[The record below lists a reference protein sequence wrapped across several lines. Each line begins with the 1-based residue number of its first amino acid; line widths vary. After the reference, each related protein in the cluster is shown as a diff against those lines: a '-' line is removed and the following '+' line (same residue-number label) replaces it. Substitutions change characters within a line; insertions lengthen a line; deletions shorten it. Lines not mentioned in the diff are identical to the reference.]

1 MSRPPALTDAL
12 LTALRGRVCASTS
25 DTYTTT
31 EVFTG
36 GELAALP
43 ASSVADVH
51 TAYERAAH
59 AQRDWAALPLPERLG
74 VFHRFHE
81 LLLAERETLADLL
94 QAETGKARRDAFEEL
109 CEPALVTSH
118 YLRAAGRLLRPRR
131 RRGLLPGAITVV
143 ELRQP
148 KGVVG
153 VISPWNYP
161 FALAL
166 GDLVPALVAGNAVV
180 LKPDSRTALSPLF
193 GAELLYRAGLPADLL
208 QVVLGD
214 GPTIGG
220 AVVDTCDYIGFTGSS
235 RTGALIAAR
244 AGERLVGCSLE
255 LGGKNPMIV
264 LDDADLAATARTAVR
279 GCFANAGQLCLALER
294 VYVPDAVFDRF
305 AEAFVE
311 ETGRLRLGAGYRY
324 GPDLGSLTSGQALKT
339 VSEHVDDARAKG
351 ATVLAGGRPRPD
363 LGPYFYEPTVLTDV
377 TPDMLCHR
385 AETFGP
391 VVSLY
396 PYATVDEAVSLAN
409 DTEYGLNASVVGRD
423 PVRARRVA
431 ARLRTG
437 TVNVNDGYAA
447 AFGST
452 DAPMGGMGASG
463 LGRRHGAEGLLR
475 YTEVQ
480 TVATQRFDLVTPPR
494 WLPYGAFSRAMA
506 TTLRLMKKL
515 HLR

>member
-1 MSRPPALTDAL
+1 MNPVTDAL
-12 LTALRGRVCASTS
+12 LATLKARVCSSTS

-36 GELAALP
+36 GELATMP
-43 ASSVADVH
+43 ESSVGDVN
-51 TAYERAAH
+51 TAYELALR
-59 AQRDWAALPLPERLG
+59 AQREWAALPLRDRLA
-74 VFHRFHE
+74 VFHRFHS
-81 LLLAERETLADLL
+81 LLLKERETLADLL

-109 CEPALVTSH
+109 SEPAIVTSY
-118 YLRAAGRLLRPRR
+118 YLRTAPKLLRPRKR
-131 RRGLLPGAITVV
+131 AGLLPGAITVR

-153 VISPWNYP
+153 IISPWNYP
-161 FALAL
+161 FALSF
-166 GDLVPALVAGNAVV
+166 GDLVPALVAGNGVV
-180 LKPDSRTALSPLF
+180 LKPDSQTALSPLF
-193 GAELLYRAGLPADLL
+193 GAELLYRAGLPNGLL

-214 GPTIGG
+214 GPAIGG

-264 LDDADLAATARTAVR
+264 LDDADIATTATSAVR
-279 GCFANAGQLCLALER
+279 GCFANAGQLCLSLER
-294 VYVPDAVFDRF
+294 IYVPDAIFDRF
-305 AEAFVE
+305 ADAFVAE
-311 ETGRLRLGAGYRY
+311 IGRLRQAGGYDYGA
-324 GPDLGSLTSGQALKT
+324 DVGSLTSQRALKT

-351 ATVLAGGRPRPD
+351 ATVLTGGRPRPD

-377 TPDMLCHR
+377 TPDMLCHK

-396 PYATVDEAVSLAN
+396 PYRDEDEAVSLAN
-409 DTEYGLNASVVGRD
+409 DTEFGLNASVYGRD
-423 PVRARRVA
+423 LTRAAGVA
-431 ARLRTG
+431 TRIRAG
-437 TVNVNDGYAA
+437 TANVNDGYAS

-475 YTEVQ
+475 YTDVQ
-480 TVATQRFDLVTPPR
+480 AVAVKRIEMLNPPR
-494 WLPYGAFSRAMA
+494 WLPYGVFSRFMA
-506 TTLRLMKKL
+506 VSLRVMKALRL
-515 HLR
+515 R

>member
-1 MSRPPALTDAL
+1 VSPLTDAL
-12 LTALRGRVCASTS
+12 LTTLRAHVCSSTS

-36 GELAALP
+36 GELATLP
-43 ASSVADVH
+43 ESSVGDVH
-51 TAYERAAH
+51 TAYERASR
-59 AQRDWAALPLPERLG
+59 AQREWAARPVEERLA
-74 VFHRFHE
+74 VFHRFHS
-81 LLLAERETLADLL
+81 LLLRERETMADLL

-109 CEPALVTSH
+109 SEPALVASYYVRT
-118 YLRAAGRLLRPRR
+118 AAKLLRPRKR
-131 RRGLLPGAITVV
+131 AGLLPGAITVR

-153 VISPWNYP
+153 IISPWNYP
-161 FALAL
+161 FALSF
-166 GDLVPALVAGNAVV
+166 GDLIPALIAGNSVV
-180 LKPDSRTALSPLF
+180 LKPDSQTALSPLF
-193 GAELLYRAGLPADLL
+193 GTDLLYRAGLPADLL

-214 GPTIGG
+214 GPTVGR

-255 LGGKNPMIV
+255 LGGKNPMVV
-264 LDDADLAATARTAVR
+264 LDDADIAATAKSAVR
-279 GCFANAGQLCLALER
+279 GCFANAGQLCLSLER
-294 VYVPDAVFDRF
+294 IYVPDAIFDRF
-305 AEAFVE
+305 ASAFVDE
-311 ETGRLRLGAGYRY
+311 IGRLRQKAGYDY
-324 GPDLGSLTSGQALKT
+324 GADIGSLTSQRALKT

-351 ATVLAGGRPRPD
+351 ATVLTGGRPRPD

-377 TPDMLCHR
+377 TPDMLCHA

-396 PYATVDEAVSLAN
+396 PYNTEADAVALAN
-409 DTEYGLNASVVGRD
+409 DTEFGLNASVYGRD
-423 PVRARRVA
+423 LTRAGQVA
-431 ARLRTG
+431 SRLRAG
-437 TVNVNDGYAA
+437 TANVNDGYAS

-480 TVATQRFDLVTPPR
+480 TVAVKRVEMLNPPR
-494 WLPYGAFSRAMA
+494 WLPYGAYSKFMAMS
-506 TTLRLMKKL
+506 LRLMKA
-515 HLR
+515 LRLR

>member
-1 MSRPPALTDAL
+1 MSPLTDSLLAAL
-12 LTALRGRVCASTS
+12 KSRVCASTS

-36 GELAALP
+36 GELATLP
-43 ASSVADVH
+43 QSSVGDVH
-51 TAYERAAH
+51 TAYELALR
-59 AQRDWAALPLPERLG
+59 AQRPWAARPIEDLLA
-74 VFHRFHE
+74 VFHRFHS
-81 LLLAERETLADLL
+81 LLLRERETVADLL
-94 QAETGKARRDAFEEL
+94 QAETGKARRDAAEEL
-109 CEPALVTSH
+109 SEPALVTSY
-118 YLRAAGRLLRPRR
+118 YLRTAPKLLRPRKR
-131 RRGLLPGAITVV
+131 AGLIPAAITVR

-153 VISPWNYP
+153 IISPWNYP
-161 FALAL
+161 FALAF
-166 GDLVPALVAGNAVV
+166 GDLIPALIAGNGVV
-180 LKPDSRTALSPLF
+180 LKPDSQTALSPLF
-193 GAELLYRAGLPADLL
+193 GAELLYRAGLPDGLL

-264 LDDADLAATARTAVR
+264 LDDADIAATARSAAR
-279 GCFANAGQLCLALER
+279 GCFANAGQLCLSVER
-294 VYVPDAVFDRF
+294 VYVPDAIFDRF
-305 AEAFVE
+305 ADAFVA
-311 ETGRLRLGAGYRY
+311 ETGKLRQGPGYGYGA
-324 GPDLGSLTSGQALKT
+324 DLGSLTSQRALKT

-377 TPDMLCHR
+377 TPDMVCHR

-396 PYATVDEAVSLAN
+396 PYRDEDEAVALAN
-409 DTEYGLNASVVGRD
+409 DTEFGLNASVQGRD
-423 PVRARRVA
+423 LARAARVA
-431 ARLRTG
+431 ARLRVG
-437 TVNVNDGYAA
+437 TANVNDGYAS

-480 TVATQRFDLVTPPR
+480 TVAVKRVELLNPPR
-494 WLPYGAFSRAMA
+494 WLPHGVFSRLLA
-506 TTLRLMKKL
+506 TSLRVMKALRL
-515 HLR
+515 R

>member
-1 MSRPPALTDAL
+1 MNRDSLVVTLKAH
-12 LTALRGRVCASTS
+12 VCSSTS

-36 GELAALP
+36 GELATLP
-43 ASSVADVH
+43 ESNVTDVH
-51 TAYERAAH
+51 TAYERAAR
-59 AQRDWAALPLPERLG
+59 AQQEWAARPLPERLA
-74 VFHRFHE
+74 VFHRFHK
-81 LLLAERETLADLL
+81 LLLKERETVADLL
-94 QAETGKARRDAFEEL
+94 QAETGKSRRDAFEEL
-109 CEPALVTSH
+109 CEPALVTSY
-118 YLRAAGRLLRPRR
+118 YLRTAAKLLRPRKR
-131 RRGLLPGAITVV
+131 AGLMPGAITVR

-153 VISPWNYP
+153 IISPWNYP
-161 FALAL
+161 FALAF
-166 GDLVPALVAGNAVV
+166 GDLIPALVAGNAVV
-180 LKPDSRTALSPLF
+180 LKPDSQTALSPLF
-193 GAELLYRAGLPADLL
+193 GVDLLYRAGLPTDLL

-214 GPTIGG
+214 GPTVGG

-264 LDDADLAATARTAVR
+264 LDDADIAATARSAVR
-279 GCFANAGQLCLALER
+279 GCFANSGQLCLSLER
-294 VYVPDAVFDRF
+294 IYVPDAIFDRF
-305 AEAFVE
+305 ADAFVAE
-311 ETGRLRLGAGYRY
+311 IGRIRQAAGYNY
-324 GPDLGSLTSGQALKT
+324 GADVGSLTSQRALKT

-377 TPDMLCHR
+377 TPDMLCHA

-396 PYATVDEAVSLAN
+396 PYATDDDAVALAN
-409 DTEYGLNASVVGRD
+409 DTDYGLNASVYGRD
-423 PVRARRVA
+423 LVRAGQVA

-437 TVNVNDGYAA
+437 TVNVNDGYAS

-475 YTEVQ
+475 YTETQ
-480 TVATQRFDLVTPPR
+480 TVAAQRFDLLNPPR
-494 WLPYGAFSRAMA
+494 WMPYGPYSRFM
-506 TTLRLMKKL
+506 TTSLRLMKKFR
-515 HLR
+515 LR